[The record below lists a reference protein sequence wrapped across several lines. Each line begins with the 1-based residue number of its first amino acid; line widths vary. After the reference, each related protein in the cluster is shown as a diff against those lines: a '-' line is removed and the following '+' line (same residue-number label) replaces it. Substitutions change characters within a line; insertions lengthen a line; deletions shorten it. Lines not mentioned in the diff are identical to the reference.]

1 MRALI
6 PVIIATASLAAC
18 QEGTNEHADEPR
30 AMPPSAENR
39 ILDPGG
45 AMSDPN
51 TRIMIAGNQ
60 SAGSTVKQSAGS
72 TVKRPLPQ
80 PPSGAAVKAPPTP
93 SGNAHEGH

>member
-60 SAGSTVKQSAGS
+60 SAGSTVK
-72 TVKRPLPQ
+72 RPLPQ